1 MSLQCPGTHRIGT
14 SSKSNTTGCDP
25 TRHFVEISYVLAW
38 KRPFNITVGLFVVV
52 SLLRAR
58 DSGSKGN
65 SADAR
70 YTKKSLAHHC
80 ISRGPYSYTR
90 ISSSADYRDLLNYMI
105 SMPEKH
111 SYPTKRDIMLL
122 LWFLGSG
129 KKQHRQPGPSVASE
143 DFSQH
148 PPPKAVILCK
158 EKEFILWGS
167 LCWFSINFHSKG
179 LSLLPSCWLS
189 PNLFHVLCG
198 KREKWI
204 HCLSEHVCDF
214 WCHSSKKEKK
224 GFF

>member
-1 MSLQCPGTHRIGT
+1 MQVCRSLPGRTVEAQSCLAHEERARLLTLSSMSLQCPGTHRIGT

-122 LWFLGSG
+122 L
-129 KKQHRQPGPSVASE
+129 
-143 DFSQH
+143 
-148 PPPKAVILCK
+148 
-158 EKEFILWGS
+158 
-167 LCWFSINFHSKG
+167 
-179 LSLLPSCWLS
+179 
-189 PNLFHVLCG
+189 
-198 KREKWI
+198 
-204 HCLSEHVCDF
+204 
-214 WCHSSKKEKK
+214 
-224 GFF
+224 